1 MAKRKF
7 DNIMG
12 IFSGFLIVS
21 TIVIIGLA
29 INQYRHNED
38 RLTPDSTSHTFVIE
52 PNVVGRDDTKE
63 VLSHPLIPGGT
74 NLISLRAMVKRNPQ
88 LAKFYISNGFDLD
101 CSFDTSLP
109 SNDWATVSFR
119 RGKDILWSSKR
130 ILLLKGE
137 NVIEDCHGN
146 LIRGKCG
153 NLVYLPEHAV
163 EFDTSPIVADLLPD
177 TGIEYVPTPQPD
189 ITAPIY
195 PVVLPVE
202 PTGSAPL
209 YPPLYPP
216 FFCCGNGTVPLPP
229 TVPEPTT
236 ISLVAAGLLLILGYK
251 KIIVQV
257 KN

>member
-1 MAKRKF
+1 MKDFSNVKG
-7 DNIMG
+7 IM
-12 IFSGFLIVS
+12 SSFLFVS
-21 TIVIIGLA
+21 AIVIFGLG
-29 INQYRHNED
+29 IHDYLKPKSIRVYTGVSKIDEPEK
-38 RLTPDSTSHTFVIE
+38 LGFV
-52 PNVVGRDDTKE
+52 DDTKE

-74 NLISLRAMVKRNPQ
+74 NLISLRAMVKKNPQ

-109 SNDWATVSFR
+109 SNEWATVSFR

-137 NVIEDCHGN
+137 SVIEDCHGS

-153 NLVYLPEHAV
+153 NLVYLPEQAV